1 MPKDVMAT
9 TTTVQGF
16 TAIVTKNMI
25 GMVDI
30 IIISTMTDI
39 IEIINT
45 MAGITEIINTTVDT
59 KDMVII
65 RIDIGRLTSILDLV
79 DMETTLVL
87 AMGAGK
93 VSSNVAVVL
102 LAERKKAFLRQ

>member
-1 MPKDVMAT
+1 MDVMATT

-16 TAIVTKNMI
+16 TAIVTKNMT

-39 IEIINT
+39 IDIIIT
-45 MAGITEIINTTVDT
+45 MAGITDRINTTVDT
-59 KDMVII
+59 KDMVIT
-65 RIDIGRLTSILDLV
+65 RIDIGRRTSILDLV
-79 DMETTLVL
+79 EMETILAL

-93 VSSNVAVVL
+93 VGSNVAAVL